1 MYLKLPS
8 QIGTYPAIYFL
19 GHRKIAHMFFL
30 GIRYKYTLLD
40 KEDRANTGSQE
51 TLSSLEVILWEE
63 QTQFQ
68 LLDLEGEVPI
78 IALDQVP

>member
-30 GIRYKYTLLD
+30 GMRYKYTLLG

-51 TLSSLEVILWEE
+51 THCQVWRSSYEKNRHSSSYRIWKEKC
-63 QTQFQ
+63 QS
-68 LLDLEGEVPI
+68 
-78 IALDQVP
+78 